1 VLTVSGERRSEFDE
15 EEVTFYVRKRYYGA
29 FRRGVTLP
37 ASIDESDISADFENG
52 LLKITVQGGAS
63 AAA

>member
-1 VLTVSGERRSEFDE
+1 MLTASRERRSELDE
-15 EEVTFYVRKRYYGA
+15 EEVAFYVRKRYYGA

-37 ASIDESDISADFENG
+37 ASIDESDISADFEND
-52 LLKITVQGGAS
+52 LLKITVQGGAN

>member
-1 VLTVSGERRSEFDE
+1 MLTASRERRSELDE

-37 ASIDESDISADFENG
+37 ASIDEGDTSADFENG
-52 LLKITVQGGAS
+52 LLTITVQGGAN

>member
-1 VLTVSGERRSEFDE
+1 M
-15 EEVTFYVRKRYYGA
+15 
-29 FRRGVTLP
+29 P

-52 LLKITVQGGAS
+52 LLKITVQGGAN

>member
-1 VLTVSGERRSEFDE
+1 VLTASRERRSELDE

-37 ASIDESDISADFENG
+37 ASIDEGDISADFKNG
-52 LLKITVQGGAS
+52 LLKPTVQGGAN